1 MSLVRQVALSQPQG
15 GATMAGR
22 SLLAL
27 WLLSWLSPA
36 AAQAQSQAGGGTEFF
51 IFMLVLFG
59 IMYFMMIRPQVKKAK
74 QHREMLEALG
84 KGDEVATTGGLI
96 GRILDIGD
104 NFLLLELHKGTQVKL
119 QKTAVHAVLPKGSV
133 QKL

>member
-1 MSLVRQVALSQPQG
+1 MSLVSKVALHQTQC
-15 GATMAGR
+15 GATIAGR
-22 SLLAL
+22 LLLAG
-27 WLLSWLSPA
+27 WLASCLPPA
-36 AAQAQSQAGGGTEFF
+36 AAQAQPQAGGGAEFL

-74 QHREMLEALG
+74 QHREMLEALN

-96 GRILDIGD
+96 GRIVEIGD
-104 NFLLLELHKGTQVKL
+104 NFLLLELYKGTQVKL
-119 QKTAVHAVLPKGSV
+119 QRTAVHAVLPKGSI